1 MRTKYIGFVKT
12 SFSSPSLPF
21 RIGGYAPGKNSQF
34 PSLLIRRAL
43 QHFALAA
50 SEKGAKLHSEKA
62 NTRTKRNVSSRH
74 FRGSFPALTRFSSLP
89 KEGVHGCAKSRIKSW
104 EEMLNFPRLFS
115 FSLRFFREQRH
126 SSIGFS
132 RRCTKHLWQQRKHA
146 HKRNCTRPT
155 FLRKNK
161 RRHDQSMPVLRTADR
176 PTCVCLPNPLVS
188 FAHKKTA
195 THLPMDSCLKECGR

>member
-21 RIGGYAPGKNSQF
+21 RIGGYAPGKTANF
-34 PSLLIRRAL
+34 PLLLIRRAL

-74 FRGSFPALTRFSSLP
+74 FRGSFAALSRRSSQS
-89 KEGVHGCAKSRIKSW
+89 KGAVRSCAKSRIKSW
-104 EEMLNFPRLFS
+104 EEMLNFPHLFS

-132 RRCTKHLWQQRKHA
+132 RRRHQIPMTTAQ
-146 HKRNCTRPT
+146 TRSQEKLHPSDIPT
-155 FLRKNK
+155 QNK

-176 PTCVCLPNPLVS
+176 QTCVCVPNPLRFVRAQKNS
-188 FAHKKTA
+188 Y
-195 THLPMDSCLKECGR
+195 PSSDG

>member
-132 RRCTKHLWQQRKHA
+132 RRRHQTPTATAQTRSQR
-146 HKRNCTRPT
+146 NYTRPT
-155 FLRKNK
+155 FLRKTNDGTTS
-161 RRHDQSMPVLRTADR
+161 RCRFCAQPTAQLACVS
-176 PTCVCLPNPLVS
+176 PTPSVS
-188 FAHKKTA
+188 FVHKKNSY
-195 THLPMDSCLKECGR
+195 PSSDG

>member
-21 RIGGYAPGKNSQF
+21 RIGGYAPKKNSQF
-34 PSLLIRRAL
+34 PSFTHPPRTSTLRSRRIRKR
-43 QHFALAA
+43 
-50 SEKGAKLHSEKA
+50 AKLHSEKA
-62 NTRTKRNVSSRH
+62 NTRTKGNISIHHFLDSFAALFRRSSQSKGAVR
-74 FRGSFPALTRFSSLP
+74 
-89 KEGVHGCAKSRIKSW
+89 GCAKSRIKSW

-126 SSIGFS
+126 SSIDFS
-132 RRCTKHLWQQRKHA
+132 RRCPQTPTATAQTRSQ
-146 HKRNCTRPT
+146 RNCTRPT
-155 FLRKNK
+155 FLRKTNDGTTS
-161 RRHDQSMPVLRTADR
+161 RCRFCAQPIAQLA
-176 PTCVCLPNPLVS
+176 CVSHPPSVS